1 MLGHGSW
8 KPGKTQRRA
17 AQTGI
22 SFRDSGVPRGQEPC
36 CQRAA
41 NPTGVQ
47 PDAIVTRSE
56 ATQFPPQRGFAK
68 AVRHSEKRGRK
79 TESRG
84 QKPPQHLR
92 FSLPDK
98 SSAPSVPQAATSS
111 TAAERRHRIAW
122 DASPRSQSIAPKKA
136 PAGATSTLPRP
147 PESATMAESYPA
159 VRFRTLRH
167 VVADANRWAG
177 VTEQGESDENIAARC
192 YRCALRLLTFR

>member
-98 SSAPSVPQAATSS
+98 SSAPSVPQAGHIIYSRGAATSHS
-111 TAAERRHRIAW
+111 LGRESQVSKHRPQESPGRGDIDFAS
-122 DASPRSQSIAPKKA
+122 SPRVGYHGRVIPRRGVSDF
-136 PAGATSTLPRP
+136 ATRRRLCKPLGGRDR
-147 PESATMAESYPA
+147 A
-159 VRFRTLRH
+159 R
-167 VVADANRWAG
+167 G
-177 VTEQGESDENIAARC
+177 VG
-192 YRCALRLLTFR
+192 